1 MKFSVV
7 TPLWQDRPAAENLD
21 VAIAADRLGYPEL
34 WIGEMATYDAF
45 AFATA
50 VGYNTQRIA
59 LSIGPLAVGVRTPM
73 TMAMGIAS
81 VADLTGRPTGL
92 ALGASSNVVVEHWHG
107 RARART
113 ATQLDET
120 AQIVR
125 GLLAGE
131 KVDFSGETASCR
143 GYRLRLA
150 AVNGPLTVAAFGPAA
165 VRVAAR
171 RADRMLL
178 NMVTPA
184 SLGRLR
190 GDLAAAAEAAGRSV
204 PTVAVWLSCAVDPQ
218 PAAIQQLLQA
228 IVGYLAAPGYAE
240 MISEAGFAALVEFAR
255 TRPHPREL
263 LAAMPQ
269 ELVAAIGLVGT
280 EAAII
285 NRLEEYRAACA
296 DEICLVPATAGDP
309 GGLRTLSALRALP
322 PGRGAGAA

>member
-7 TPLWQDRPAAENLD
+7 TPLWQDRPAAENLE

-190 GDLAAAAEAAGRSV
+190 GDLAAAAEAAGRPV
-204 PTVAVWLSCAVDPQ
+204 PKVAVWLSCAVDPE

-255 TRPHPREL
+255 TRPHPRDL

-280 EAAII
+280 EAAIT
-285 NRLEEYRAACA
+285 NRLEEYRAAGA
-296 DEICLVPATAGDP
+296 DEICLVPATAGDS
-309 GGLRTLSALRALP
+309 GGLRTLTAMGKRQPA
-322 PGRGAGAA
+322 

>member
-7 TPLWQDRPAAENLD
+7 TPLWQDRPAAENLE

-50 VGYNTQRIA
+50 AGHHTQRIA
-59 LSIGPLAVGVRTPM
+59 LSVGPLAVGVRTPM

-107 RARART
+107 RIRART
-113 ATQLDET
+113 ALQLDET

-190 GDLAAAAEAAGRSV
+190 GDLVAAAQAAGRPV
-204 PTVAVWLSCAVDPQ
+204 PQVAVWLSCAVDPE
-218 PAAIQQLLQA
+218 PAAIRQLLQA

-240 MISEAGFAALVEFAR
+240 MISEAGFASLVEFAR
-255 TRPHPREL
+255 TRPHPRDL

-280 EAAII
+280 EAAIRR
-285 NRLEEYRAACA
+285 RLEEYRAAGA
-296 DEICLVPATAGDP
+296 DEICLVPATAGDA
-309 GGLRTLSALRALP
+309 GGLRTLEAMGKRLP
-322 PGRGAGAA
+322 A

>member
-21 VAIAADRLGYPEL
+21 LAIAADRLGYPEL

-50 VGYNTQRIA
+50 VGHKTQQIA

-81 VADLTGRPTGL
+81 VADLTGRQTGL
-92 ALGASSNVVVEHWHG
+92 ALGASSTVVVEHWHG

-113 ATQLDET
+113 ARQLDET

-150 AVNGPLTVAAFGPAA
+150 AVHSPLTVAAFGPAA

-178 NMVTPA
+178 NMVTPQ

-190 GDLAAAAEAAGRSV
+190 GELAAAAEAAGRPV
-204 PTVAVWLSCAVDPQ
+204 PRLAVWLTCAVDPE

-240 MISEAGFAALVEFAR
+240 MISEAGFAGLVEFAR

-280 EAAII
+280 EAEISR
-285 NRLEEYRAACA
+285 RLEEYRAAGA

-309 GGLRTLSALRALP
+309 GGLRTLSVMSALLP
-322 PGRGAGAA
+322 VQGSGAS

>member
-7 TPLWQDRPAAENLD
+7 TPLWQDRPAAENLE
-21 VAIAADRLGYPEL
+21 VAIAADRLAYPEL

-50 VGYNTQRIA
+50 VGHNTRQIA

-81 VADLTGRPTGL
+81 VADLTGRPTRL
-92 ALGASSNVVVEHWHG
+92 ALGASSNVVVENWHG

-143 GYRLRLA
+143 GYRLRLS
-150 AVNGPLTVAAFGPAA
+150 AVDGPLTVAAFGPAA

-190 GDLAAAAEAAGRSV
+190 GDLVAAAEAAGRPV
-204 PTVAVWLSCAVDPQ
+204 PKVAVWLSCAVDPE
-218 PAAIQQLLQA
+218 PAAIRQLLQA

-255 TRPHPREL
+255 TRPHPRDL

-280 EAAII
+280 EAAITH
-285 NRLEEYRAACA
+285 RLEEYRAAGA
-296 DEICLVPATAGDP
+296 DEICLVPGTAGDP
-309 GGLRTLSALRALP
+309 GGLRTLTAMGKRLP
-322 PGRGAGAA
+322 A

>member
-7 TPLWQDRPAAENLD
+7 TPLWQDRPAAENLE

-50 VGYNTQRIA
+50 AGQHTQRIA

-107 RARART
+107 RTRART
-113 ATQLDET
+113 ALQLDET

-190 GDLAAAAEAAGRSV
+190 GDLVAAAQAAGRPV
-204 PTVAVWLSCAVDPQ
+204 PQVAVWLSCAVDPE
-218 PAAIQQLLQA
+218 PAAIRQLLQA

-240 MISEAGFAALVEFAR
+240 MISEAGFADLVEFAR
-255 TRPHPREL
+255 TRPHPRDL

-280 EAAII
+280 EAAIT
-285 NRLEEYRAACA
+285 NRLEEYRAAGA
-296 DEICLVPATAGDP
+296 DEICLVPATAGDA
-309 GGLRTLSALRALP
+309 GGLRTLEAMGKRLP
-322 PGRGAGAA
+322 A